1 MFKYITVNDNIK
13 YHNQRF
19 DFKEGI
25 TIITGPNGCGKSL
38 LVEYLG
44 FSLFGVSA
52 LRLSADKY
60 PDLSVET
67 LVTIKGR
74 DYMINRNTKS
84 CTIKNDKGE
93 VICSGTKACNIKIIE
108 LLGYNYEV
116 YKMGNYAA
124 QEEITQFGKLRPS
137 ERKKAVDQVLGL
149 GVIDGLIK
157 YANEEASRIY
167 SEVKGMGAVLQEP
180 VKPIMPEGYVN
191 SSIFKQQ
198 LDSIRTLIEKKNN
211 ILNRLSWIGDLKEP
225 VKPLPPVQNLPDR
238 VLVEEIHKNWLF
250 LRGEIERLK
259 AIPDCS
265 YTSEDIAYVEK
276 KAIAWDMYQE
286 YQKKLSL
293 VPQEKPEITKQ
304 EALEG
309 CTAWHNYKVYQ
320 GQRDVYEANLITCPK
335 CGEVFNP
342 GLKDKPVPVAEPVKP
357 LEYYRSNV
365 DLNQIWENVSIPE
378 LPKECEVLGSEPYSE
393 PEVKSWGVQSIKSL
407 YEKAQEKKKLPTF
420 LESFEMV
427 KWCTD
432 DIYSEIIKYYSRKDI
447 YESDLKAYQRDK
459 KLKEDLEAELK
470 DLEVLGDLDAA
481 YALIEVAYHTASRYE
496 AELENYNKAMEY
508 YNQTKDQMDEF
519 TKQGDKFKK
528 SGERLKEMKIKIKR
542 FVLPSLEKV
551 SSHLLY
557 EMSEGLYSSIKID
570 DDFDITVNGMEL
582 ATYSESEKA
591 MMNIALRIGLGQVLT
606 HKAFNC
612 FIGDEIDASMR
623 DERSQATIDCLQ
635 KLKSVLS
642 QLILISH
649 RNIEAGNY
657 IKLK

>member
-1 MFKYITVNDNIK
+1 MFKYILVNDGIK
-13 YHNQRF
+13 HHNQKYEF
-19 DFKEGI
+19 TKGV

-60 PDLSVET
+60 PELSVEA

-74 DYMINRNTKS
+74 DYLINRNTKA
-84 CTIKNDKGE
+84 CTIKNDKDE

-108 LLGYNYEV
+108 LLGYNYEI

-124 QEEITQFGKLRPS
+124 QEEITQFGKLRPA

-149 GVIDGLIK
+149 GVIDGLVK

-180 VKPIMPEGYVN
+180 IKPIVPEGYLD
-191 SSIFKQQ
+191 STIFKQQ
-198 LDSIRTLIEKKNN
+198 LDSIRTLIEKRNTLHN
-211 ILNRLSWIGDLKEP
+211 QLSWIGELKEP
-225 VKPLPPVQNLPDR
+225 VMPLPPMQNLPD
-238 VLVEEIHKNWLF
+238 LETLEATHKIWLDIK
-250 LRGEIERLK
+250 GEMERLK
-259 AIPDCS
+259 SIPDCS
-265 YTSEDIAYVEK
+265 YTSEDIANIEK
-276 KAIAWDMYQE
+276 KAIAWDMYLK
-286 YQKKLSL
+286 YKKELDR
-293 VPQEKPEITKQ
+293 VPEEKPEITKQ

-309 CTAWHNYKVYQ
+309 CTAWHNYKVYL
-320 GQRDVYEANLITCPK
+320 GQRDIYEANLITCPK
-335 CGEVFNP
+335 CGEIFNP

-365 DLNQIWENVSIPE
+365 DLNQIWENISIPE
-378 LPKECEVLGSEPYSE
+378 LPKECKVLGSEPYSE
-393 PEVKSWGVQSIKSL
+393 PEIKSWGVQSVKSL
-407 YEKAQEKKKLPTF
+407 YEKAQEKRNLSNLQEGIKKV
-420 LESFEMV
+420 E
-427 KWCTD
+427 WCD
-432 DIYSEIIKYYSRKDI
+432 NDFYSEAIKYYSHKSI
-447 YESDLKAYQRDK
+447 YINEMEKYQKDK
-459 KLKEDLEAELK
+459 KLKEDLEAQLK
-470 DLEVLGDLDAA
+470 DLEALGDLDTAFS
-481 YALIEVAYHTASRYE
+481 LIETAYHTASRYE
-496 AELENYNKAMEY
+496 AETENYNKAMEA
-508 YNQTKDQMDEF
+508 YNQSKATMDEF
-519 TKQGDKFKK
+519 TKKGDTFKK
-528 SGERLKEMKIKIKR
+528 AADRLKEMKVKIKR

-557 EMSEGLYSSIKID
+557 EMSEGLYNSIKID
-570 DDFDITVNGMEL
+570 DDFNIMINGMEL

-606 HKAFNC
+606 HKAFSC

-635 KLKSVLS
+635 KLSKVLD

-649 RNIEAGNY
+649 RNIKAGNY

>member
-1 MFKYITVNDNIK
+1 MFKYILVNDGIK
-13 YHNQRF
+13 HHNQKYEF
-19 DFKEGI
+19 TKGV

-60 PDLSVET
+60 PELSVEA

-74 DYMINRNTKS
+74 DYLINRNTKA
-84 CTIKNDKGE
+84 CTIKNDKDE

-108 LLGYNYEV
+108 LLGYNYEI

-124 QEEITQFGKLRPS
+124 QEEITQFGKLRPA

-149 GVIDGLIK
+149 GVIDGLVK

-167 SEVKGMGAVLQEP
+167 SEVKGMGTVLQEP
-180 VKPIMPEGYVN
+180 VKPIMPEGYLD
-191 SSIFKQQ
+191 STIFKQQ
-198 LDSIRTLIEKKNN
+198 LDSIRTLIEKRNTLRN
-211 ILNRLSWIGDLKEP
+211 QLSWIGELKEP
-225 VKPLPPVQNLPDR
+225 VMPQPPVQNLPDR
-238 VLVEEIHKNWLF
+238 VTMEEVHKNWLF
-250 LRGEIERLK
+250 LQGEIERLK
-259 AIPDCS
+259 SIPDCS
-265 YTSEDIAYVEK
+265 YTSEDIANIEK
-276 KAIAWDMYQE
+276 KAIAWDMYLK
-286 YQKKLSL
+286 YKKELDR
-293 VPQEKPEITKQ
+293 VPEEKPEISKQ
-304 EALEG
+304 EALDG
-309 CTAWHNYKVYQ
+309 CTAWHNYQVYEEKM
-320 GQRDVYEANLITCPK
+320 DVYESGITTCPK
-335 CGEVFNP
+335 CGETFNP
-342 GLKDKPVPVAEPVKP
+342 FGEEPVPVTRPEKD
-357 LEYYRSNV
+357 LEYYRYNV
-365 DLNQIWENVSIPE
+365 DLNNIWEKITIPVM
-378 LPKECEVLGSEPYSE
+378 PKECEVLGSEPYPE
-393 PEVKSWGVQSIKSL
+393 PEIKSWGVQSVKSI

-420 LESFEMV
+420 MESFEAV

-447 YESDLKAYQRDK
+447 YESDLEAYQKNK
-459 KLKEDLEAELK
+459 KLKEDLEAQLK
-470 DLEVLGDLDAA
+470 DLEALGDLDTAFG
-481 YALIEVAYHTASRYE
+481 LIETAYHAASRYE
-496 AELENYNKAMEY
+496 AEIRNYNKAMET
-508 YNQTKDQMDEF
+508 YNQSKATMDEF
-519 TKQGDKFKK
+519 TQKGDTFKK
-528 SGERLKEMKIKIKR
+528 AAGRLKEMKVKIKR

-557 EMSEGLYSSIKID
+557 EMSEGLYNSIKID
-570 DDFDITVNGMEL
+570 DDFNIMVNGMEL

-606 HKAFNC
+606 HKAFSC

-635 KLKSVLS
+635 KLSKVLD